1 MNYFALKKILTI
13 SIVICAVIFSNS
25 SGKERRKLIAA
36 SDDSYPPYEFID
48 KKGQAAGFNV
58 ELIRAVTEAMEL
70 DIDLRLDTWAKVRE
84 SLETGEVDVISGMYK
99 SAARDEKVDF
109 STPHIM
115 VSYSMFFRYGSDI
128 KSVAD
133 LEGKEIL
140 LQKGDISHDIML
152 QDSVSKTII
161 EVENPEDAIELLS
174 SGHYDCAVL
183 PYTTGLYFINQKNI
197 TNLNIIDH
205 PIEPKQYCFAVRE
218 GDLELLM
225 LLNEGLNRVRQ
236 SGVYDRIYDK
246 WFNMLERQYQMRY
259 VAKYAVWILLPM
271 LFLILVILAWNWSL
285 KKNVKTK
292 TALLNNELD
301 EHKKDKVKLLE
312 YQKCLKSLVS
322 GLVLTEEHEKKK
334 FANTLHD
341 RITQP
346 LIVFKF
352 NLQMLKK
359 TLSDDEAAESIDK
372 VCDSISKT
380 IEDAQILSYNT
391 SSPILHELSLGKAVR
406 EFITKNVTPAGIKAT
421 VQDEGV
427 DNKIDANI
435 KMLLFRDV
443 KELLN
448 NVVKH
453 SKAKSV
459 AVNIRKGNSHI
470 YLTVKD
476 DGVGFD
482 YKEVFPPKS
491 EKKGM
496 GLFGIREKIEYF
508 GGSMQVESKI
518 GEGTVITL
526 KKPLKLPDK

>member
-1 MNYFALKKILTI
+1 
-13 SIVICAVIFSNS
+13 
-25 SGKERRKLIAA
+25 
-36 SDDSYPPYEFID
+36 
-48 KKGQAAGFNV
+48 
-58 ELIRAVTEAMEL
+58 
-70 DIDLRLDTWAKVRE
+70 
-84 SLETGEVDVISGMYK
+84 
-99 SAARDEKVDF
+99 
-109 STPHIM
+109 
-115 VSYSMFFRYGSDI
+115 
-128 KSVAD
+128 
-133 LEGKEIL
+133 
-140 LQKGDISHDIML
+140 ML
-152 QDSVSKTII
+152 
-161 EVENPEDAIELLS
+161 
-174 SGHYDCAVL
+174 
-183 PYTTGLYFINQKNI
+183 
-197 TNLNIIDH
+197 
-205 PIEPKQYCFAVRE
+205 
-218 GDLELLM
+218 
-225 LLNEGLNRVRQ
+225 
-236 SGVYDRIYDK
+236 
-246 WFNMLERQYQMRY
+246 
-259 VAKYAVWILLPM
+259 

-285 KKNVKTK
+285 KKNVKIK

-334 FANTLHD
+334 FAYTLHD

-359 TLSDDEAAESIDK
+359 TLPDDEAVESIDK
-372 VCDSISKT
+372 VCNSISKA
-380 IEDAQILSYNT
+380 IEDAQILSYDM
-391 SSPILHELSLGKAVR
+391 SSPVLHELSLGKAVR
-406 EFITKNVTPAGIKAT
+406 EFISKNVIPAGIKAT

-435 KMLLFRDV
+435 KMLLYRDV
-443 KELLN
+443 RELLN

-491 EKKGM
+491 DKKGM
-496 GLFGIREKIEYF
+496 GLFGIREKTEYF
-508 GGSMQVESKI
+508 EGSMQVESKI

-526 KKPLKLPDK
+526 KKPLKLSDE